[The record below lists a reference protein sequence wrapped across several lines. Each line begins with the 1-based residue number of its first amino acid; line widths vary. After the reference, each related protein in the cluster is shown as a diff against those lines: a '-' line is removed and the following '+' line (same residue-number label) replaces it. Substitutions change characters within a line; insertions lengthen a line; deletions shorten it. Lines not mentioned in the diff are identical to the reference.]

1 MLFTNL
7 ASIAAFERSH
17 LRFVRSREDWNILV
31 AIGEAGE
38 RQTPIGFKQLVL
50 QEVATPSTLTRKL
63 KQLLSARVIRR
74 VVQSGDG
81 RMVAYTLTRSG
92 LEAFRRYERFITA
105 LRWER
110 NEAAG
115 S

>member
-7 ASIAAFERSH
+7 TRIAAFERSH
-17 LRFVRSREDWNILV
+17 FRYIRSREDWNILI

-38 RQTPIGFKQLVL
+38 RQVPIGFKQLVL
-50 QEVATPSTLTRKL
+50 QDVATPSTLTRKL
-63 KQLLSARVIRR
+63 KQLLAARVIRR
-74 VVQSGDG
+74 VVQSADG

-92 LEAFRRYERFITA
+92 LEAFRRYERFLRA
-105 LRWER
+105 LPWEGER
-110 NEAAG
+110 ATG